1 MAHLALK
8 LFGSPEVKLDGDP
21 LHLEGRLPV
30 ALLAYLAV
38 TGQLH
43 TRDALATFFWPE
55 HGQARTQLRN
65 NLWVLKRDLGAW
77 GKTWLANDHETSGLL
92 PEAPLWVDVLHF
104 QTKLAAGQAHTHSS
118 GELCAD
124 CFAHF
129 NEAVALYG
137 ADFLVGFTLRASPAF
152 DEWQFFQQENLR
164 RDCATALA
172 TLVQYHR
179 HQGEFTPAISHARR
193 WLTLDPLHEP
203 VHRTLM
209 QLYVETGEYA
219 AALRQYQTCK
229 RHLQVELQV
238 TPDAE
243 TEALYRAIKTKQ
255 KNSPARV
262 PAQKS
267 SFAPASNQPPTS
279 PAPSGLPEQP
289 PPPNN
294 LLAQLTPLVG
304 RTQERHFLQNLL
316 RRPDARLVTLTGTG
330 GIGKTRLALQVA
342 ADLFMSFPD
351 GVYFIPLTLI
361 RDANLVLTTLAQ
373 TLNVREIGN
382 RPLLENVAGFL
393 QGKTLLLVIDNFEH
407 VISAAP
413 LLIGLLARCPQLKL
427 LVTSRE
433 VLHLRGEHEFSVPAL
448 GLPEHREAASL
459 ETFTQSAAV
468 QLFVQRAQVV
478 KPDFRVDNANISAVA
493 EICARLDGLP
503 LAIEL
508 AAARCKFFSPQVLLQ
523 KLATSSLAVLRGGA
537 RDMPERHQ
545 TLRDAIAWSY
555 ALLNV
560 AERALFQQL
569 AVFVGGFTVDAVK
582 AVCALE
588 TDDALVEDG
597 LLSLVDKNLAR
608 QEIEPD
614 GEARFILLETIR
626 EFALEQL
633 AESGE
638 LFAVQQRHAHYYN
651 RLAHALCPQLTGSA
665 SVRVLAQLRMNFPN
679 LRTALQWLL
688 AQRAV
693 EDSLSLSSML
703 LEYWTITYSRE
714 RITYLEAALALA
726 ADQPPTS
733 AYINALASTGFSL
746 LAAFGV
752 NGSARH
758 YFEQCLALNKASGN
772 IGNPKRIGMA
782 NGMLAWIQFDQGNYQ
797 AARAYLVAAKE
808 NDVATGDEW
817 ALAMTLANQ
826 GKMEAKLGEF
836 TQADE
841 YLQEALARHRRLGD
855 VWAIA
860 LTLTNQSLLYVLQN
874 KFAEAA
880 ANVAESCSLAQMIQ
894 AERVFADIFRFS
906 ALIALHCGEHSQVKP
921 LLRKALLILQKD
933 GPPRYLYEGLEAAI
947 LIAVRQNEP
956 YRGLVLAAAI
966 NASRQQ
972 LQIVAPPVEKRL
984 VDDAVALAHQQL
996 TPTVAAAA
1004 WATGAA
1010 MTLDDAITY
1019 ILTE

>member
-92 PEAPLWVDVLHF
+92 PNAPLWVDVLHF

-118 GELCAD
+118 GELCVD
-124 CFAHF
+124 CLAHF
-129 NEAVALYG
+129 NEAVALYR
-137 ADFLVGFTLRASPAF
+137 ADFLAGFTLRASPAF

-179 HQGEFTPAISHARR
+179 QQGELTTAISHARR

-209 QLYVETGEYA
+209 QLYAETGEYA

-238 TPDAE
+238 PPDEE
-243 TEALYRAIKTKQ
+243 TEALYQAIKTKQ
-255 KNSPARV
+255 KNSPVRV

-267 SFAPASNQPPTS
+267 LFAPVSNQPPTS
-279 PAPSGLPEQP
+279 PAPSGLSEQP

-351 GVYFIPLTLI
+351 GVHFIPLALI

-413 LLIGLLARCPQLKL
+413 LLTDLLARCPQLKVL
-427 LVTSRE
+427 ITSRE

-448 GLPEHREAASL
+448 GLPEHRTEVSL
-459 ETFTQSAAV
+459 ETFTQSTAV
-468 QLFVQRAQVV
+468 QLFIQRAQVV

-560 AERALFQQL
+560 DERALFQQS

-582 AVCALE
+582 AVCALG
-588 TDDALVEDG
+588 TDEALVEDG
-597 LLSLVDKNLAR
+597 LLSLVDKNLVR

-626 EFALEQL
+626 EFGLEQL
-633 AESGE
+633 AESGA
-638 LFAVQQRHAHYYN
+638 LLAAQQRHASYYN
-651 RLAHALCPQLTGSA
+651 RLAHRLCPQLHGAA
-665 SVRVLAQLRMNFPN
+665 SVRVLAQLRLNLPN
-679 LRTALQWLL
+679 IRTALQWLL
-688 AQRAV
+688 AKGVV
-693 EDSLSLSSML
+693 EDSLIFSNIILD
-703 LEYWTITYSRE
+703 YWTITSSRE
-714 RITYLEAALALA
+714 GVAYLESALALA
-726 ADQPPTS
+726 GNHPPTL
-733 AYINALASTGFSL
+733 AYINALASAGFSL
-746 LAAFGV
+746 ASLDRS
-752 NGSARH
+752 SARH
-758 YFEQCLALNKASGN
+758 YFERCLALNKASGN
-772 IGNPKRIGMA
+772 VGDPKRIGMA
-782 NGMLAWIQFDQGNYQ
+782 NGILGWLHFDKGDYQ
-797 AARAYLVAAKE
+797 TARAYMVAAKE
-808 NDVATGDEW
+808 NDLAMGDEW

-836 TQADE
+836 AQANE
-841 YLQEALARHRRLGD
+841 YLQEALTRHRRLGD

-860 LTLTNQSLLYVLQN
+860 LTLTNQTLLYVLQN
-874 KFAEAA
+874 KFEAA
-880 ANVAESCSLAQMIQ
+880 AATVVQGQTFAQEIQ
-894 AERVFADIFRFS
+894 AEGVLVDIYRFS
-906 ALIALHCGEHSQVKP
+906 ALIALDCGDHNQVKP
-921 LLRKALLILQKD
+921 LLRKALLIRQKA
-933 GPPRYLYEGLEAAI
+933 GTPRYLLEALDTAI
-947 LIAVRQNEP
+947 VIAVRQNEP

-972 LQIVAPPVEKRL
+972 LQIVAPPVEKKL

-1004 WATGAA
+1004 WVTGAA

-1019 ILTE
+1019 ILTEL